1 MGVRQKRPARKA
13 RPGRKLGTRKVPRGQ
28 RMEEMLQVA
37 ARVFASRGYHAASMD
52 EIAEIADIS
61 KPLLY
66 RYYGSKDGLYLA
78 LVERAGRHLMEGIEL
93 IRGEPDPVKRLD
105 LATVGLLSF
114 VDRYRDFW
122 QVLYNEAMGS
132 DSPVARKV
140 QDFRAQMIASSCVT
154 ISELLDDPTPEGR
167 REAEPLAHALL
178 GGGEAMAR
186 WWLQHPE
193 VPVERMRELILDYSL
208 PAFRTLRDKR
218 KRQLARRKA
227 Q

>member
-1 MGVRQKRPARKA
+1 
-13 RPGRKLGTRKVPRGQ
+13 
-28 RMEEMLQVA
+28 MEEMLQVA

-78 LVERAGRHLMEGIEL
+78 LVERAGRHLMDGIEL
-93 IRGEPDPVKRLD
+93 IRDEPDPVRRLD
-105 LATVGLLSF
+105 LAAVGLLRF
-114 VDRYRDFW
+114 VDRHRDFW
-122 QVLYNEAMGS
+122 RVLYNEAMGS

-140 QDFRAQMIASSCVT
+140 QDFRAQIIAGSCIT
-154 ISELLDDPTPEGR
+154 ISELLDNPTPEGR
-167 REAEPLAHALL
+167 SEAEPLAHALL
-178 GGGEAMAR
+178 GAGEAMAR
-186 WWLQHPE
+186 WWLLHPE

-208 PAFRTLRDKR
+208 PAFRNLRDKR
-218 KRQLARRKA
+218 KRQLARRKT